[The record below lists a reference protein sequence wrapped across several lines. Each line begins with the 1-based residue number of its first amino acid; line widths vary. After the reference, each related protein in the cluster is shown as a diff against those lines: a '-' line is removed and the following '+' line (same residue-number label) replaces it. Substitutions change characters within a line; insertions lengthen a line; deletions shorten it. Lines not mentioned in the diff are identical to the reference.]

1 MAKENTQETLA
12 TLTGLS
18 QQRISQLQKQGIIA
32 RGENPIVSNRK
43 IIAHLGK
50 VAAGWQSQDG
60 RVDRMH
66 EAAMLDRRRREEIEI
81 KLAERRGEL
90 LSLESIV
97 TMIKYLILAIRSK
110 YLALPSRM
118 RSLVPELSPKAYAIL
133 EQLVRDAIAE
143 FNAERFPRSVR
154 EATEQY
160 FQRLHAATEAD
171 DRRMGGQVS
180 DAQPGKQRGA
190 G

>member
-1 MAKENTQETLA
+1 
-12 TLTGLS
+12 
-18 QQRISQLQKQGIIA
+18 
-32 RGENPIVSNRK
+32 
-43 IIAHLGK
+43 
-50 VAAGWQSQDG
+50 
-60 RVDRMH
+60 
-66 EAAMLDRRRREEIEI
+66 MLDRRRREEIEI

-90 LSLESIV
+90 LALESIV
-97 TMIKYLILAIRSK
+97 TMIKFLILAIRSK
-110 YLALPSRM
+110 YLALPNRM
-118 RSLVPELSPKAYAIL
+118 RSLVPDLSPKAYAIL

-143 FNAERFPRSVR
+143 FNAERFPRAVR

-171 DRRMGGQVS
+171 DRRVGGQVS